1 MSSRLEP
8 VSHLDLLS
16 ASPRACVLHRL
27 GKVGSFKRM
36 DFHRKRYVC
45 QPNVSIKIW
54 RRTQRARAALVSAS
68 RGAPPALS
76 ASRGSKRAVQAGN
89 YATCGTHAAG
99 TFIQLDEIKQTK
111 QEATRTVE
119 LELRTNQSL
128 GFLHEGLGG
137 KRLSSTTHLVA
148 VQGTGPDGQPCSTL
162 LGVGH
167 LHRADGHQ
175 NSWVCIKSAPNG
187 FCRKKAVKPIAGAN
201 GHHLQQRF
209 QFGYLYTHFFY
220 TLQDQPPYHMTGTTG
235 EFCIGSAQD
244 AGDCESAQFVSGMVA
259 DASGEKL
266 LLAFGINDCEAKFG
280 HVVLSQVDR
289 MLHALPGESVCR
301 PHSVRPT

>member
-1 MSSRLEP
+1 MVSSLLEL

-16 ASPRACVLHRL
+16 ASPRACVPYRL

-76 ASRGSKRAVQAGN
+76 ASGSKRAVQLGN

-99 TFIQLDEIKQTK
+99 TFIQMDEIKQTK
-111 QEATRTVE
+111 QEAKRNVE

-128 GFLHEGLGG
+128 GFLREGLGG

-148 VQGTGPDGQPCSTL
+148 VQGTDPDGRPCSAL

-175 NSWVCIKSAPNG
+175 NNWVCIASGPHG
-187 FCRKKAVKPIAGAN
+187 FCRKKAVKPIAGVN

-220 TLQDQPPYHMTGTTG
+220 TLQDRPPYRMTGTTG

-266 LLAFGINDCEAKFG
+266 LLTFGVNDCEAKFG
-280 HVVLSQVDR
+280 HVALPRVGR

-301 PHSVRPT
+301 PHSVRPA

>member
-1 MSSRLEP
+1 
-8 VSHLDLLS
+8 
-16 ASPRACVLHRL
+16 VLNRL

-54 RRTQRARAALVSAS
+54 RRTQRAHAALVSAS

-76 ASRGSKRAVQAGN
+76 ASRGCKLAVQVGN

-99 TFIQLDEIKQTK
+99 TYIQVDEIKQTK
-111 QEATRTVE
+111 QEMKRNVE

-128 GFLHEGLGG
+128 GFLRKGLGG

-148 VQGTGPDGQPCSTL
+148 VQGTDPDGRPCSAL

-175 NSWVCIKSAPNG
+175 NNWVCIEFAPNG
-187 FCRKKAVKPIAGAN
+187 FCRKKAVKPTAGVN

-220 TLQDQPPYHMTGTTG
+220 TLQDRAPYHIIATSG

-266 LLAFGINDCEAKFG
+266 LLAFGVNDCEAKFG
-280 HVVLSQVDR
+280 HVVLPQVGR

-301 PHSVRPT
+301 PHSMRPG